1 MTASIFSR
9 LGCAFLRGVIV
20 KEDLP
25 LNVSREL
32 LQNNPVLARI
42 KAGVTSRVLNAL
54 GEKAEKES
62 EAYAGFWEAF
72 GPALKEGLYEDF
84 EHREKLLNLV
94 RFRTTA
100 GDELVSLAE
109 YTSRMKEGQEAIY
122 YIAGDELEA
131 VQRSPQLEGFR
142 AKGIEVL
149 LMTDPID
156 EFWLPSVG
164 VYETT
169 PFKSVTRGSADLE
182 KIDASEDET
191 NDDAKAEEAVEGIDA
206 LIAAIKLELG
216 DSVKD
221 VRSSARLTDS
231 AVCLVADDD
240 DLDMNLQRILKQH
253 GQLNEVTPRVLEL
266 NPETCVDIRLG
277 GIRCEERRRRGVEGC
292 GALTPGSGADHG
304 RRSIAGPDRIRK
316 RMADVMAMAYRK

>member
-1 MTASIFSR
+1 
-9 LGCAFLRGVIV
+9 
-20 KEDLP
+20 
-25 LNVSREL
+25 
-32 LQNNPVLARI
+32 
-42 KAGVTSRVLNAL
+42 
-54 GEKAEKES
+54 
-62 EAYAGFWEAF
+62 
-72 GPALKEGLYEDF
+72 
-84 EHREKLLNLV
+84 
-94 RFRTTA
+94 
-100 GDELVSLAE
+100 
-109 YTSRMKEGQEAIY
+109 MKRAEAIY

-169 PFKSVTRGSADLE
+169 PFKSGDPRQCRSREDRCERGR
-182 KIDASEDET
+182 DERRC
-191 NDDAKAEEAVEGIDA
+191 KAEEAVEGIDA

-216 DSVKD
+216 DSVED

-266 NPETCVDIRLG
+266 NPKHALISSLADPL
-277 GIRCEERRRRGVEGC
+277 RR
-292 GALTPGSGADHG
+292 ALSTW
-304 RRSIAGPDRIRK
+304 R
-316 RMADVMAMAYRK
+316 